1 MERKKFLNAFQS
13 QIFPNRKQEKK
24 LTSVLDKVFNQKQ
37 LKISIPK
44 QMLQRL
50 PIAIAQIKAG
60 NISENLLNEMHK
72 IIYSL
77 YWEKEVSKKIYK
89 NLMNSINL

>member
-50 PIAIAQIKAG
+50 AIAIAQIK
-60 NISENLLNEMHK
+60 
-72 IIYSL
+72 
-77 YWEKEVSKKIYK
+77 
-89 NLMNSINL
+89 